1 MSKKGECVY
10 FVHGGCIK
18 VGFSFIGFTKKPE
31 DELENL
37 KKYFGNDIIM
47 RLAKS
52 NDMESDFEK
61 VKNSLEEKNIEKKS
75 DYLYCVSCTAISD
88 ILRNVTEEKKLSK
101 LGSKEKKEKNDEDND
116 EEKPKKDKKKKVE
129 KKDDEEKPK
138 KDKKKKK
145 VVEEEDEEVEEIEED
160 EESEK
165 EIEESDKEVEEEKP
179 KKGKKSKK

>member
-116 EEKPKKDKKKKVE
+116 EEKPKKDKKKK
-129 KKDDEEKPK
+129 
-138 KDKKKKK
+138 K